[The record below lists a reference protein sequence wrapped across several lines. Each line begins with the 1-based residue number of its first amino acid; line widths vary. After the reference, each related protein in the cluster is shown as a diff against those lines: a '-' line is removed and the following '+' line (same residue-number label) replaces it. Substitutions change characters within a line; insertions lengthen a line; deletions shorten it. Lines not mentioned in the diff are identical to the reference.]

1 MRTLAGDVGGTV
13 SWLDN
18 LGGWEML
25 LIVLVGLFIFGP
37 DRLPKAI
44 GEGIRMLR
52 QLRSMA
58 RNATGDLSKEL
69 GTTIELEDLNPQTFI
84 RKHILSEEDERA
96 IRKPLE
102 SVYSTLRDDLREV
115 NHTAR
120 DVTDAFNAKPK
131 AKNTSKV
138 TPKVTSKV
146 TPKAP
151 PKVVPKQS
159 SSTPEPATVSVQK
172 TPVEPSP
179 PETQQTSSD
188 RSSIHVDFDAT

>member
-1 MRTLAGDVGGTV
+1 M

-52 QLRSMA
+52 QLRTMA

-131 AKNTSKV
+131 AKKTPKV
-138 TPKVTSKV
+138 TPKA

-151 PKVVPKQS
+151 PKAVPKQS
-159 SSTPEPATVSVQK
+159 SSAPEPATVSVQK
-172 TPVEPSP
+172 APVEPSP

-188 RSSIHVDFDAT
+188 RSSMHVDLDAT